1 MDPEQEFTYTMYCG
15 DGGDGSAGDSAGEAS
30 TAGDD
35 GEDGGYGGFDGTES
49 ANNEGFGSVD
59 TGGGGDSGY
68 DYEGAAYGTPD
79 TITSIDNNVA
89 NQIDAI
95 TQQQE
100 PDYFATGEPPANAVD
115 PGIATDTIASYQ
127 NNLKAE
133 IQSNPLGFAI
143 SPLGTAFK
151 VGVQAVAAN
160 SMMNP
165 SYSGV
170 QSTTDGGGDSLS
182 YSDIIPVAPYI
193 LGGTQA
199 QPSQVLQYFSN
210 QQAQPQTQGLL
221 SRYEQAK
228 QNVSGILGTN
238 NQLGASN
245 TSNFYYNYLNQKGLL

>member
-15 DGGDGSAGDSAGEAS
+15 DGGDGDSGGGDA
-30 TAGDD
+30 DN
-35 GEDGGYGGFDGTES
+35 GYGGFDGTES

-151 VGVQAVAAN
+151 VGVQTVAAN

-170 QSTTDGGGDSLS
+170 QSTTDSGGGDSLS

>member
-15 DGGDGSAGDSAGEAS
+15 DGGDGDSSGGDAN
-30 TAGDD
+30 D
-35 GEDGGYGGFDGTES
+35 GYGGFDGTES
-49 ANNEGFGSVD
+49 ANDEGFGSVD
-59 TGGGGDSGY
+59 TSGGGDSGY

-79 TITSIDNNVA
+79 TITSIDANIA

-95 TQQQE
+95 TQEQE

-133 IQSNPLGFAI
+133 IQSNPLGFAL

-151 VGVQAVAAN
+151 VGVQTVAAN
-160 SMMNP
+160 AMMNP
-165 SYSGV
+165 SYSGFE
-170 QSTTDGGGDSLS
+170 STTDTGGGDSLS

-199 QPSQVLQYFSN
+199 QPSKVLEYFSS

-228 QNVSGILGTN
+228 QNLGGILGGLGTN

-245 TSNFYYNYLNQKGLL
+245 TSNFYYNYLNQRGLI